1 MWPHHAV
8 PTDCKLLHNFEV
20 GGENVQQLCINL
32 TDQCAV
38 KNVHISVRADELS
51 SLSSF
56 PCVVNLQIFGTFWSE
71 VEFVNEAMKAGHPLD
86 PEIAM
91 LLELKEV
98 LKENL
103 HAADHALISQR
114 ASFLA
119 RWTRR
124 AKELSAEEAQVKQQM
139 DPEIAR
145 FWFSERC
152 LKPQVFLMQMLQMN
166 CNGDLTW

>member
-1 MWPHHAV
+1 MQYPWIANSS
-8 PTDCKLLHNFEV
+8 TTLKW
-20 GGENVQQLCINL
+20 GEKMCSSCAFNL

-91 LLELKEV
+91 PLELKEV

-103 HAADHALISQR
+103 HAVDHALISQR

-124 AKELSAEEAQVKQQM
+124 AKELSAEEARLKQQM
-139 DPEIAR
+139 DPEIA
-145 FWFSERC
+145 
-152 LKPQVFLMQMLQMN
+152 
-166 CNGDLTW
+166 